1 MTDTTTDAARDPW
14 RASLEKSR
22 ERRAATARARR
33 WMLRRR
39 GVAATACTVMALGG
53 GVAFAASNG
62 GASAGSGS
70 SGTAATAPAGPSS
83 LGPGDTGPDV
93 KRLQRK
99 LGLKADGQYGSA
111 TKRAVKRFQKR
122 NGLEADGVAGPSTL
136 SALGL
141 RVTSASAGSTGSA
154 NIPPELAAI
163 AQCESGGNPRA
174 VSPGG
179 TYRGKYQFDQSTW
192 EQMGGE
198 GDPIDAPEAVQ
209 DKIALKLYKAR
220 GTAPWPNCSGA

>member
-1 MTDTTTDAARDPW
+1 MTDTSTTDAPRDPW

-22 ERRAATARARR
+22 ERRATTARARR

-62 GASAGSGS
+62 GASASDSSGS
-70 SGTAATAPAGPSS
+70 QADAGPTS
-83 LGPGDTGPDV
+83 LKPGDSGPDV

-99 LGLKADGQYGSA
+99 LGIKADGSYGSA

-122 NGLEADGVAGPSTL
+122 NGLAADGVAGPATL
-136 SALGL
+136 AALGV
-141 RVTSASAGSTGSA
+141 RVTSASSTGSGSSSVPA
-154 NIPPELAAI
+154 ELQAI

-174 VSPGG
+174 VSPDG
-179 TYRGKYQFDQSTW
+179 TYRGKYQFDQGTW
-192 EQMGGE
+192 EQMGGD
-198 GDPIDAPEAVQ
+198 GDPIAAPEAVQ
-209 DKIALKLYKAR
+209 DKIAVKLYKAR
-220 GTAPWPNCSGA
+220 GTAPWPNCAG

>member
-1 MTDTTTDAARDPW
+1 MTDTSTDAAHDVW
-14 RASLEKSR
+14 RASLQKSR
-22 ERRAATARARR
+22 ERRAASARARR

-62 GASAGSGS
+62 GTSASDTSGS
-70 SGTAATAPAGPSS
+70 ASTSTPTS
-83 LGPGDTGPDV
+83 LKPGDSGPGV

-99 LGLKADGQYGSA
+99 LGLTADGQYGAA

-122 NGLEADGVAGPSTL
+122 KGLKADGVAGPATL

-141 RVTSASAGSTGSA
+141 SVSTASSTGSGSA
-154 NIPPELAAI
+154 NVPAELQAI

-174 VSPGG
+174 VSPDG
-179 TYRGKYQFDQSTW
+179 TYRGKYQFDQNTW
-192 EQMGGE
+192 EQMGGQ

-209 DKIALKLYKAR
+209 DKIAVKLYKLR
-220 GTAPWPNCSGA
+220 GTAPWPNCGG

>member
-1 MTDTTTDAARDPW
+1 MTDTPTDAARDPW

-22 ERRAATARARR
+22 ERRANTARARR

-62 GASAGSGS
+62 GTSADTSGS
-70 SGTAATAPAGPSS
+70 ATTTAPTS
-83 LGPGDTGPDV
+83 LKPGDSGPDV

-99 LGLKADGQYGSA
+99 LGIKADGSYGSA

-122 NGLEADGVAGPSTL
+122 NGLKADGVAGPATL
-136 SALGL
+136 SALGV
-141 RVTSASAGSTGSA
+141 RVSPASSTGSGSSGVPA
-154 NIPPELAAI
+154 ALQAI

-174 VSPGG
+174 VSPDG
-179 TYRGKYQFDQSTW
+179 TYRGKYQFDQNTW

-209 DKIALKLYKAR
+209 DKIAIKLYKLR
-220 GTAPWPNCSGA
+220 GTDPWPNCAG

>member
-1 MTDTTTDAARDPW
+1 
-14 RASLEKSR
+14 
-22 ERRAATARARR
+22 
-33 WMLRRR
+33 MLRRR
-39 GVAATACTVMALGG
+39 GVAATACTVIALGG
-53 GVAFAASNG
+53 GVALAAANG
-62 GASAGSGS
+62 GTSASSGS
-70 SGTAATAPAGPSS
+70 SSSAQTTPAAGPTS

-99 LGLKADGQYGSA
+99 LGLRADGQYGRA

-122 NGLEADGVAGPSTL
+122 RGLKADGVAGPSTL

-141 RVTSASAGSTGSA
+141 RVQSASSGSTGSA
-154 NIPPELAAI
+154 NIPPELASI

-174 VSPGG
+174 VSPDG
-179 TYRGKYQFDQSTW
+179 TYRGKYQFDQNTW

-198 GDPIDAPEAVQ
+198 GDPIDAPESVQ

-220 GTAPWPNCSGA
+220 GTAPWPNCAGA

>member
-53 GVAFAASNG
+53 GVAFAASTG
-62 GASAGSGS
+62 GTAAGSS
-70 SGTAATAPAGPSS
+70 DSAATAPAGPTS
-83 LGPGDTGPDV
+83 LGPGDTGADV

-99 LGLKADGQYGSA
+99 LGIKADGQYGSA

-122 NGLEADGVAGPSTL
+122 NGLKADGVAGPSTL

-141 RVTSASAGSTGSA
+141 RVTSASNGGNTSGSTA
-154 NIPPELAAI
+154 IPAELQAI

-174 VSPGG
+174 VSPDG
-179 TYRGKYQFDQSTW
+179 TYRGKYQFDQNTW
-192 EQMGGE
+192 EQMGGD